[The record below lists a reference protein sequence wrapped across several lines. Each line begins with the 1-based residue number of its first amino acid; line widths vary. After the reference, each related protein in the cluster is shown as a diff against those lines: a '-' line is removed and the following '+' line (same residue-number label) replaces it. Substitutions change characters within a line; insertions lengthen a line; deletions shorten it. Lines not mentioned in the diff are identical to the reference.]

1 MANFR
6 PLAGRRLRKP
16 LGRAWR
22 NKVVA
27 DSGDDP
33 DDADKPDDLDE

>member
-1 MANFR
+1 MRMGDIEISFYAPTFV
-6 PLAGRRLRKP
+6 L
-16 LGRAWR
+16 AWR